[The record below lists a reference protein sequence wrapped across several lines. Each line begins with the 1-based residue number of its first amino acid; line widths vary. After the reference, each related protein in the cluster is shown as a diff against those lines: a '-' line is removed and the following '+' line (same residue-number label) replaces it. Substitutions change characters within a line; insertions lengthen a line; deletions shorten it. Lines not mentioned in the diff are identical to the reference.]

1 MSVVGSDLTSTTRA
15 TFNYADGILGSSSL
29 FSPSCTYIAIVSGS
43 RLTVRDARSSE
54 VLHIFS
60 CIDKVEKAEFSPDS
74 QFILCAMFSRNAVQ
88 IFSMVD
94 GGLFDVLFMF
104 PCFFLTSFNLP
115 IYSLLFSC
123 AQIGA
128 VA

>member
-1 MSVVGSDLTSTTRA
+1 MSVAGSDLTTTTRS
-15 TFNYADGILGSSSL
+15 TYSCGDSILGSSSL
-29 FSPSCTYIAIVSGS
+29 FSPSCAYIAIISGS

-88 IFSMVD
+88 IFSLAD
-94 GGLFDVLFMF
+94 GGE
-104 PCFFLTSFNLP
+104 
-115 IYSLLFSC
+115 
-123 AQIGA
+123 
-128 VA
+128 